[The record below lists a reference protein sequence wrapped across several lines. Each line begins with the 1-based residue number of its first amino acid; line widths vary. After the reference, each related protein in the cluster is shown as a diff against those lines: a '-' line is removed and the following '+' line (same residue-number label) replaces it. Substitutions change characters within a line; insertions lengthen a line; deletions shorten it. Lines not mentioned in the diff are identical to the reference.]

1 MAVEVEEVATAVED
15 MVEEAMV
22 EGQTVGEAEVC
33 SYRVSMGSFAPSSL
47 CVCLILIPRS
57 I

>member
-1 MAVEVEEVATAVED
+1 MATAVED

-33 SYRVSMGSFAPSSL
+33 SYRVSMGPFAPSSL
-47 CVCLILIPRS
+47 CVCV
-57 I
+57 

>member
-33 SYRVSMGSFAPSSL
+33 SYRVSMGSFFPSSL

>member
-1 MAVEVEEVATAVED
+1 MATAVED